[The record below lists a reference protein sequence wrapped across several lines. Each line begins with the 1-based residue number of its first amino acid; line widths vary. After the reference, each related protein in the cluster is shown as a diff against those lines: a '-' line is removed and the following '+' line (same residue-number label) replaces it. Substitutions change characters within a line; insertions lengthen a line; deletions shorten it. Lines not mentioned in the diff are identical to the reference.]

1 MDVAS
6 MVAEESGLIM
16 EYLYQVLA
24 TSLQN
29 PRPRSHHLPPR
40 SVRYR
45 DILHQQVSGSDR

>member
-29 PRPRSHHLPPR
+29 PRPRSHHLGLSPVNR
-40 SVRYR
+40 SG
-45 DILHQQVSGSDR
+45 LF